1 MMQEISSRANINV
14 ETADIYNWRGDAI
27 EAECFAFLA
36 ARSLA
41 NLPISY
47 PKTTGVWKP
56 MIGGVIAYPA

>member
-1 MMQEISSRANINV
+1 MREIATRGNIEV
-14 ETADIYNWRGDAI
+14 KTADNYDWRGDAI

-47 PKTTGVWKP
+47 PKTTGVFKP
-56 MIGGVIAYPA
+56 LTGGVIAYPE